1 MMGAAC
7 SREEGRTVAA
17 LAVDEADESDA
28 LSSDMLKAD
37 TVRFLHDVCVS
48 VVVWLGV
55 HVLDNLVQDFR
66 LQYMSTHDSR
76 DQDRSSS
83 S

>member
-1 MMGAAC
+1 MTGAAC

-37 TVRFLHDVCVS
+37 EYASYMMCVLLLWYGLAS
-48 VVVWLGV
+48 MS
-55 HVLDNLVQDFR
+55 LDI
-66 LQYMSTHDSR
+66 
-76 DQDRSSS
+76 
-83 S
+83 

>member
-1 MMGAAC
+1 MIGAAC

-37 TVRFLHDVCVS
+37 EVRFLHDVCVS

-55 HVLDNLVQDFR
+55 HVLWIFSSG
-66 LQYMSTHDSR
+66 LQVTVHVHS
-76 DQDRSSS
+76 
-83 S
+83 